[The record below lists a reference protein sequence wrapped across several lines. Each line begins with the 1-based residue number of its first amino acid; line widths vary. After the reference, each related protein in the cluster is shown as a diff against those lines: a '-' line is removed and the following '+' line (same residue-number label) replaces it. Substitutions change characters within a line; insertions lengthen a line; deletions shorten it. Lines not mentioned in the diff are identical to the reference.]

1 MQSERHV
8 IYQAVLEAEKPLV
21 PTQKPVQ
28 CHFWIKSDLDSKRK
42 NFFVPGMVFTVKSAS
57 HAYVTNHKSL
67 MIFPASF
74 AVQQKGG
81 LGQSS

>member
-28 CHFWIKSDLDSKRK
+28 RHFWIKSDLDSKRK
-42 NFFVPGMVFTVKSAS
+42 NFFVQNGF
-57 HAYVTNHKSL
+57 YC
-67 MIFPASF
+67 
-74 AVQQKGG
+74 
-81 LGQSS
+81 